1 MEGQIIYEYGKNPIN
16 YGRLEH
22 PNFTYTEKNITCGE
36 YLTIDFILDGEKIMD
51 IGFEGD
57 GRMVGIASM
66 SLLSEELEGKP
77 FSSVDAFDREHVL
90 EVLEVESLT
99 PKRMRS
105 AMLPVLTL
113 KNAYRDLK
121 GQEKLEFSDVLDE
134 EDMEQ

>member
-1 MEGQIIYEYGKNPIN
+1 MQGQIIYEYGKNPVN

-22 PNFTYTEKNITCGE
+22 PDFTYTEKNITCGE
-36 YLTIDFILDGEKIMD
+36 YLTVDFILDGEQIME

-66 SLLSEELEGKP
+66 SLLSEELEGKS
-77 FSSVDAFDREHVL
+77 FSSVESFDRDHILNIL
-90 EVLEVESLT
+90 EIDSLT

-113 KNAYRDLK
+113 KNAYRTLK
-121 GQEKLEFSDVLDE
+121 GEEKLEFSEVLDE
-134 EDMEQ
+134 EDMA